1 MKYFSVLVLLIF
13 TTSFKPIDCPC
24 NFLGTADH
32 KRDKVKNRPPANAN
46 TATTIPF
53 QEILKMKIKK
63 SEKDSIKANEDRE
76 VFREKKVVSV
86 TGYAWVIKLSDDDC
100 DVHIEMSEKNSK
112 NAKRIIAEI
121 PNTSDYC
128 QLHNRITEDLV
139 SKFHLNKKKDYRFD
153 KTDNGGKPIKL
164 TVTGYLFWDSGHPT
178 NKNHGTKQVGSVW
191 EIHPVSQLKWEQ

>member
-1 MKYFSVLVLLIF
+1 MIKYFIIVALTFL
-13 TTSFKPIDCPC
+13 SFKSADCPC

-32 KRDKVKNRPPANAN
+32 KRDKVKNRPFANVNN
-46 TATTIPF
+46 TAKTPLKG
-53 QEILKMKIKK
+53 ILKMKITN

-76 VFREKKVVSV
+76 VFREKKIVSA

-112 NAKRIIAEI
+112 KGKRIIAEI

-128 QLHNRITEDLV
+128 NLHNRIMEDLV
-139 SKFHLNKKKDYRFD
+139 NKFHLNKKKDYRFD
-153 KTDNGGKPIKL
+153 KTDNGGKPIQL

-191 EIHPVSQLKWEQ
+191 EIHPVSQLKWEE